1 MVMATLLAMAMATAT
16 VMVCDDKAFANKSRR
31 HTTWG
36 VVINGGASYHLIAV
50 CCVLCVVC
58 CMLCVVCHIE
68 TCSLSDF
75 LFLFWCWWAKAFKSF
90 QKLSK
95 ACFQKLSKAFESF

>member
-1 MVMATLLAMAMATAT
+1 MVMATLLAMAMATATATAT

-50 CCVLCVVC
+50 CCVLCVV
-58 CMLCVVCHIE
+58 LKHVH
-68 TCSLSDF
+68 
-75 LFLFWCWWAKAFKSF
+75 
-90 QKLSK
+90 
-95 ACFQKLSKAFESF
+95 